1 MGSSVLDVHPIEH
14 LRFIARSSGADQ
26 RVLVHETA
34 SALRAL
40 GDDPAGVLVSCR
52 RIIERHPTSGAM
64 WWFAATV
71 LASPEP
77 RAACRDAA
85 AVVTDDI
92 TPLVLADA
100 LPEAARVCVIGWPDL
115 VGEALL
121 SRGDV
126 DVLAVDS
133 LDQGSA
139 FVRRLERS
147 EVAAEMIDAGGVAAA
162 VLSADVV
169 LLEALAASPDEILA
183 APGSRAAASVAYC
196 AEIPVWI
203 VVGCGRVLPPAAFRS
218 MVERVLDVGSPW
230 SAEAEVVPL
239 ALAADVVRHDGRRP
253 AGEGSLVAE
262 CAAVPE
268 LLRPLR

>member
-1 MGSSVLDVHPIEH
+1 MATSVAVVHPIEH

-40 GDDPAGVLVSCR
+40 GDDPAGLLVSCR

-71 LASPEP
+71 LASAEP
-77 RAACRDAA
+77 RAACREAA
-85 AVVTDDI
+85 AVVTDDL

-100 LPEAARVCVIGWPDL
+100 LPEGARVCVLGWPDL

-126 DVLAVDS
+126 EVLAVDS
-133 LDQGSA
+133 LDHGSA

-147 EVAAEMIDAGGVAAA
+147 EVTAEVVDPGGLAAA
-162 VLSADVV
+162 VLSADAV
-169 LLEALAASPDEILA
+169 LIEALAASPDEILA

-196 AEIPVWI
+196 AEIPVWV
-203 VVGCGRVLPPAAFRS
+203 VVGRGRVLPVVAFRS
-218 MVERVLDVGSPW
+218 VVERVLDVRAPW
-230 SAEAEVVPL
+230 VAEAEVVPL
-239 ALAADVVRHDGRRP
+239 ALATELVGHDGRRP
-253 AGEGSLVAE
+253 AAGVSLVSE
-262 CAAVPE
+262 CAAAPE

>member
-1 MGSSVLDVHPIEH
+1 MHPIEH

-40 GDDPAGVLVSCR
+40 GDDPAGLLVSCR
-52 RIIERHPTSGAM
+52 RIVERHPTSGAM

-71 LASPEP
+71 LASAEP
-77 RAACRDAA
+77 RSACRAA
-85 AVVTDDI
+85 AALVTDDL
-92 TPLVLADA
+92 TPLVLAEA
-100 LPEAARVCVIGWPDL
+100 LPEGARVCVIGWPDL

-126 DVLAVDS
+126 EVLAVDS

-139 FVRRLERS
+139 FVHRLERS
-147 EVAAEMIDAGGVAAA
+147 EVAAEVVEPGGVAAA
-162 VLSADVV
+162 VLSADLV

-196 AEIPVWI
+196 AGVAVWMA
-203 VVGCGRVLPPAAFRS
+203 VGCGRVVPAAAFGS
-218 MVERVLDVGSPW
+218 IVERVLDVRQPW
-230 SAEAEVVPL
+230 CAEAEVVPL
-239 ALAADVVRHDGRRP
+239 ALATDVVRHDGRRP
-253 AGEGSLVAE
+253 ADQAPLVAE

>member
-1 MGSSVLDVHPIEH
+1 MHPIEH

-40 GDDPAGVLVSCR
+40 GDDPAGLLVSCR

-64 WWFAATV
+64 WWFAANV

-100 LPEAARVCVIGWPDL
+100 LPEGARVCVIGWPDL

-121 SRGDV
+121 GRGDV
-126 DVLAVDS
+126 EVLAVDS

-147 EVAAEMIDAGGVAAA
+147 EVTAEVVEPAGVAAA
-162 VLSADVV
+162 VLAADVV
-169 LLEALAASPDEILA
+169 LVEALAASPDDLLA
-183 APGSRAAASVAYC
+183 SPGSRAAASVAYC
-196 AEIPVWI
+196 AEVPVWA

-218 MVERVLDVGSPW
+218 MVERVLDVRSPW
-230 SAEAEVVPL
+230 LAEAEVVPL
-239 ALAADVVRHDGRRP
+239 ALAAEVVRHDGRRP
-253 AGEGSLVAE
+253 AGEGPLVAE